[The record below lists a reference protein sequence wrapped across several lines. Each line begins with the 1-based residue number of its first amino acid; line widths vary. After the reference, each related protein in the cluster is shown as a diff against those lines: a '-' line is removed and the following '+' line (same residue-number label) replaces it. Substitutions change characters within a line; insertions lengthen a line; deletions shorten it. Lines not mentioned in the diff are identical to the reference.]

1 MIHRILNAAALP
13 FVLAAALSAGCQA
26 EIAPTNAERARETLV
41 STLDAWKSG
50 ETAEAYTARS
60 SVTAIDSKWQAGTKL
75 VGYEVLGDGQMDGF
89 DWQLKVRLSLK
100 DSKGKSFDEKAIY
113 NVSTTPALVVV
124 RNEN

>member
-50 ETAEAYTARS
+50 ETAEA
-60 SVTAIDSKWQAGTKL
+60 
-75 VGYEVLGDGQMDGF
+75 
-89 DWQLKVRLSLK
+89 
-100 DSKGKSFDEKAIY
+100 
-113 NVSTTPALVVV
+113 
-124 RNEN
+124 